1 MSQYKKVVSIKK
13 VLKASLGKTKADKY
27 LKGIEIIFSNA
38 FTSNA
43 MDIYQ
48 YALAQLTEGE
58 TEKAI
63 NCIVFTLDIDREHK
77 LTLHLCRTMLYG
89 LTQFMQENNI
99 DAFKKANSKNM
110 ESGLEKLKKKYRDLK
125 KIVDTNESNLEKL
138 EKELRFSKSIM
149 FTLFK
154 KGKVKKEIQELKT
167 LLSSNN
173 NEFEK
178 VSTELGT
185 IEEYLLKDEYIK
197 VLGLVIEVCIF
208 PSRFDPD
215 LLKTNFG

>member
-1 MSQYKKVVSIKK
+1 MSQYKKAVSIKK
-13 VLKASLGKTKADKY
+13 VLKSMLGKTKADKY
-27 LKGIEIIFSNA
+27 LKGIEIIFSNT

-99 DAFKKANSKNM
+99 EAFKKANSNDL
-110 ESGLEKLKKKYRDLK
+110 ESGLNKIKKKYNDLR
-125 KIVDTNESNLEKL
+125 KIVDGNEEKLEKL
-138 EKELRFSKSIM
+138 EKQIRFTKSLT

-167 LLSSNN
+167 LLSTNN
-173 NEFEK
+173 DEFEK
-178 VSTELGT
+178 AKSEVDN
-185 IEEYLLKDEYIK
+185 IEEYLLKEEYIK
-197 VLGLVIEVCIF
+197 VLGIVIEVCVF

>member
-1 MSQYKKVVSIKK
+1 MSHFKKTVSIKK
-13 VLKASLGKTKADKY
+13 VLKSLLGKTKAEKY

-48 YALAQLTEGE
+48 YALVQLTEGD

-89 LTQFMQENNI
+89 LTQFMSENNI
-99 DAFKKANSKNM
+99 DSFKQKNKNDIDG
-110 ESGLEKLKKKYRDLK
+110 GLNKLRKKTKELK
-125 KIVDTNESNLEKL
+125 KIIEGNEEDLEKL
-138 EKELRFSKSIM
+138 EKSLRFNKSPI
-149 FTLFK
+149 FILFK
-154 KGKVKKEIQELKT
+154 KGKIKREIQEIKNI
-167 LLSSNN
+167 LSSNN

-178 VSTELGT
+178 VEGELKLV
-185 IEEYLLKDEYIK
+185 EEYLQKEEYMK
-197 VLGLVIEVCIF
+197 VLGIVIEVCVF
-208 PSRFDPD
+208 PTKFDPD
-215 LLKTNFG
+215 LLKTNFS

>member
-1 MSQYKKVVSIKK
+1 MSQFKKVVSIKK
-13 VLKASLGKTKADKY
+13 VLKSLLGKTKAEKY
-27 LKGIEIIFSNA
+27 LRGIEIIFSNA

-48 YALAQLTEGE
+48 YALTQLTEGD

-89 LTQFMQENNI
+89 LTQYMSENNI
-99 DAFKKANSKNM
+99 DSFKQKNPNDLDI
-110 ESGLEKLKKKYRDLK
+110 GINKLRRKCKELS
-125 KIVDTNESNLEKL
+125 KIVDTNEKDLEKL
-138 EKELRFSKSIM
+138 EKTLRFNKSPI
-149 FTLFK
+149 FILFK
-154 KGKVKKEIQELKT
+154 KGKLKREIQELKNT
-167 LLSSNN
+167 LSSNN
-173 NEFEK
+173 NELGN
-178 VSTELGT
+178 VTSELNN
-185 IEEYLLKDEYIK
+185 IEEYLLKEEYMK
-197 VLGLVIEVCIF
+197 VLGIVIEICVF